1 MCEAPRATETGGAHT
16 PLQIVSPW
24 TPLSTHRR
32 DQKELQESVHR
43 GANPGEG
50 SGCHVGRETLPG
62 PSLSCLPYGTKA
74 LMWSGGGATKSALL
88 RAEGKLTAVG
98 QGDRKSISASGRE
111 AGICAAPKGTG
122 RGQAGGLGRTCPW
135 CPRTWHL
142 SETQVESEQHKRSQH
157 PPHRAQELPM
167 TGISGI
173 LLGRWECAKRW
184 QVSVA
189 GRWERAK
196 RPPLRRVQ
204 GEDLTFKIKQTSL
217 WQIKFHSKHKAL
229 LQECEAWGALRV
241 TIATTNLK
249 SRPTP
254 NWVKSNIH
262 TKHLSIGKAC
272 SCLGVK
278 TLPQSLL
285 TYTRCPAFKK
295 KIIRQAETSK
305 KENFPQR
312 QSNRQNQTQIWNRC

>member
-1 MCEAPRATETGGAHT
+1 MCEAPRSTETGGAHT
-16 PLQIVSPW
+16 LLQIFSPW

-32 DQKELQESVHR
+32 DPKELQESVHH
-43 GANPGEG
+43 GTKPEEG
-50 SGCHVGRETLPG
+50 SGCHVGRETPPG

-74 LMWSGGGATKSALL
+74 LMWSGGGATKSAL
-88 RAEGKLTAVG
+88 RAEWKLTAVG
-98 QGDRKSISASGRE
+98 ARGQKSISASGRE

-122 RGQAGGLGRTCPW
+122 RGQAGGLGRTRPW
-135 CPRTWHL
+135 CPRTGHL
-142 SETQVESEQHKRSQH
+142 SETKAESEQHKHSQP

-173 LLGRWECAKRW
+173 LLGRWECAKR
-184 QVSVA
+184 
-189 GRWERAK
+189 
-196 RPPLRRVQ
+196 PYLRRVQ

-217 WQIKFHSKHKAL
+217 WQIKFHSKHKDCYRYVRPGE
-229 LQECEAWGALRV
+229 QRV

-249 SRPTP
+249 SRPTA
-254 NWVKSNIH
+254 NWINSNIH

-272 SCLGVK
+272 SCLGTK

-295 KIIRQAETSK
+295 KNYETGQKHRKRKLPPETKQLSEPDSDLK
-305 KENFPQR
+305 QMLDN
-312 QSNRQNQTQIWNRC
+312 IWQGI